1 MTLARLNTRKNFQNG
16 NNPKFLLR
24 LISKGAYSG
33 AARMNPK
40 RYSESLGDYGNV
52 CAPFSA
58 NGFVLPRF
66 IRLCPGFDNDC
77 PEFWWG
83 EHPRE
88 PRCPVPNPSRP
99 ALGKNCADLEI
110 DCPGTKDTCP
120 DSMSRRPGRIRF
132 CPDAQTFAPFVI
144 AAAPIYRTPRQF
156 CNLLPVS
163 NLYKTAP
170 SPILSDTLPRRAGR
184 GTG

>member
-1 MTLARLNTRKNFQNG
+1 MSIRGIVGSLSGSHRAFVSRPDRRK
-16 NNPKFLLR
+16 L
-24 LISKGAYSG
+24 
-33 AARMNPK
+33 
-40 RYSESLGDYGNV
+40 
-52 CAPFSA
+52 
-58 NGFVLPRF
+58 LPRTGQLPSPPDSPR
-66 IRLCPGFDNDC
+66 RLPRLFRRRPGFDNDC
-77 PEFWWG
+77 PEFLWG
-83 EHPRE
+83 ERPRE

-170 SPILSDTLPRRAGR
+170 SPVLSDTLPRRAER
-184 GTG
+184 GTGWGF